1 MNDYELRKY
10 ALDREHARAV
20 RIASA
25 VAGLPK
31 RKGGEL
37 SLLVKLID
45 QAHKTLCAYD
55 LQQTP
60 PPIASMTETWFDG
73 AIERVEQIKAEAA
86 APAEQPPADEPSIE
100 V

>member
-10 ALDREHARAV
+10 ALEREHARDV
-20 RIASA
+20 RIAA
-25 VAGLPK
+25 ATAGLPK
-31 RKGGEL
+31 RKGGEI

-60 PPIASMTETWFDG
+60 PPIASTTETWFDA
-73 AIERVEQIKAEAA
+73 AIERVEQIKAEAT
-86 APAEQPPADEPSIE
+86 APAEQPPADETSDE
-100 V
+100 G